1 MRKDGVMRM
10 RVALPIGFVL
20 VSMMAACQSAERN
33 VARDQST
40 AASGETGSDTGA
52 PGATSGAPAATPQG
66 GLTDANIVA
75 LLDATNK
82 ADSASGAVAAKKATA
97 ADVKAYARLM
107 MSEHHALRLEGQR
120 VAKQLGIEPKAPERD
135 PLAPYVASEMKT
147 LQSTPKGAEF
157 DRAYIDNEVTIHQ
170 ALLDLAN
177 QARVTTQTAELRA
190 LIEKAIPV
198 IRKHLDQAMALQKKL
213 TPSA

>member
-10 RVALPIGFVL
+10 RVALPIGLVL

-40 AASGETGSDTGA
+40 AASAETGADTGA
-52 PGATSGAPAATPQG
+52 GANTGAPAATPQG

-75 LLDATNK
+75 LLDAANK

-120 VAKQLGIEPKAPERD
+120 LAKQLGVEPKAPEKD

-147 LQSTPKGAEF
+147 LQSTPKGADF

-170 ALLDLAN
+170 AVLDLAN

-198 IRKHLDQAMALQKKL
+198 IRKHLDQAMALQKQL